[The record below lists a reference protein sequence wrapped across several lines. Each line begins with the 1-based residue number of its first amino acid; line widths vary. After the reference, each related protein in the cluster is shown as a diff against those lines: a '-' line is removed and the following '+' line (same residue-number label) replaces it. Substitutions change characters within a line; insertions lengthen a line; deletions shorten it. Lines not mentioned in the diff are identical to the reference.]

1 MVSNMYIIT
10 LWEIT
15 LVIGETLF
23 YSLKSATLSDGSTMK
38 KIISGYMFQAKK
50 VFKSTKEHILKV
62 WAIRIFDIAA
72 NPMKYYN
79 KVFDVFLYQ
88 GVFILLFSFLLL
100 LLDDRYAALS
110 FKVSISSI
118 IIAGVLWFA
127 GRFFKLFAKED
138 QFEEMWLLDY

>member
-62 WAIRIFDIAA
+62 WAIRIFLFKPWISIET
-72 NPMKYYN
+72 
-79 KVFDVFLYQ
+79 
-88 GVFILLFSFLLL
+88 GVTY
-100 LLDDRYAALS
+100 DRVV
-110 FKVSISSI
+110 K
-118 IIAGVLWFA
+118 
-127 GRFFKLFAKED
+127 
-138 QFEEMWLLDY
+138 